1 MYVGICLERVSLRGI
16 LSPGN
21 LFLELAIVKPC
32 WRNCSPLHLLDGINR
47 TSGSH
52 ENEHN
57 YYHFGGQRDLVKRW
71 KQGSKYNYTTM
82 TYPKKKRKRGRL
94 FIFWHHKN
102 KFEVFPFLHVLIHT
116 KASCKFNLFFFQY
129 YHMGHQN
136 KYLSYKKTNK
146 GQAIL
151 S

>member
-1 MYVGICLERVSLRGI
+1 MYVSICLERVSLRGI

-57 YYHFGGQRDLVKRW
+57 YYHFGGQWDLVKRW
-71 KQGSKYNYTTM
+71 KQGSTNIQQWHT
-82 TYPKKKRKRGRL
+82 PKKWRGEDYSFFGTTKINLKYSL
-94 FIFWHHKN
+94 FSMFSYTLRHP
-102 KFEVFPFLHVLIHT
+102 V
-116 KASCKFNLFFFQY
+116 NLTCSFSSSSIWDIKINISAAQ
-129 YHMGHQN
+129 
-136 KYLSYKKTNK
+136 KKDK